1 MAIEKMALVRIEGA
15 LKRVNKTLMKCC
27 ESKCFHIIPSHGAER
42 EWGERRLRSLKSKN
56 PFAPIVDRART
67 LADGLGIEIKEV
79 DYDDVNINVSVDFD
93 NYYDEIE
100 GRYNELAGRRQS
112 IEADLKDHS
121 IALMQVERLSGFDV
135 DFTELFACKYVKC
148 RFGRLP
154 LDSIPKLAYYDERNF
169 IYYHFTDEDGYAQ
182 ILYVTP
188 VSDSAEV
195 DDIFSSLFFERTRVP
210 DYFHGNADEA
220 KTDMLK
226 KVREENANLDAVKA
240 ELETLRQKLEN
251 NFLKVTGKLIAL
263 DQSYFLRQNVS
274 AVNNKF
280 FMSGYV
286 PKRRLKEFIASV
298 ESVPD
303 VHAEEKPLDSEP
315 NSSPPV
321 LLRNNWLF
329 RPFEMFV
336 KMYGLPN
343 YKCFDPTPYV
353 AVTFML
359 IFGIMFGDLGQGLL
373 ITVLGIILDKWRK
386 VKLAPI
392 MQRIGITSAIFG
404 VLYGSVF
411 GNEELIEPFFKIPSV
426 YQALGYTDAPADIFQ
441 VSTILLLTA
450 IGIGVILVLISM
462 AMNIATNIRSPEWLS
477 QAVISPNGF
486 TGMIFYASVMIGVAL
501 QLGLGIPV
509 FSTPYILC
517 LIVLPLVLMFFK
529 EPIIS
534 LLEKAVKGKATVRN
548 INILSAVKTYS
559 DSISE
564 LPPINGSEEM
574 QEKLTGSNLIKAQY
588 GEMDMT
594 AYRKLSGGG
603 KNTYIFYPCESDG
616 NKVTGAYITAV
627 TDAAAVDREFSSLG
641 FKKLKMPEHIEDIRK
656 EQDLRLDNYTP
667 AEKKEK
673 KSVGNFIIEGIIEL
687 FESCLSYVTNTM
699 SFLRIGGFIL
709 SHAGLMLVVSILAA
723 KAGEG
728 VGSII
733 VQIIGNL
740 FVIGME
746 GFLVGIQVLRLEFY
760 EVFSRFYKGDGKPFS
775 PVVAN
780 FSVED

>member
-15 LKRVNKTLMKCC
+15 LKRVNKALMKCC
-27 ESKCFHIIPSHGAER
+27 ESKCFHIISSSRG
-42 EWGERRLRSLKSKN
+42 GEKEGDRRLRSLKSKN
-56 PFAPIVDRART
+56 PYAPLVSRART
-67 LADGLGIEIKEV
+67 LAEGLSIEIKEV
-79 DYDDVNINVSVDFD
+79 DYDDVSLNASVAFD
-93 NYYDEIE
+93 QYYKELE
-100 GRYNELAGRRQS
+100 QRYSELAVRRQG
-112 IEADLKDHS
+112 IETDLKDHS
-121 IALMQVERLSGFDV
+121 IALMQVERLAGFDV
-135 DFTELFACKYVKC
+135 NFSELFACKYVKC

-154 LDSIPKLAYYDERNF
+154 LDSIPKLSYYDERNF

-220 KTDMLK
+220 KTEMLK
-226 KVREENANLDAVKA
+226 IVREENTRLDAVKA
-240 ELETLRQKLEN
+240 EIDTLRQEVEE
-251 NFLKVTGKLIAL
+251 NFLKVTGKLIAI
-263 DQSYFLRQNVS
+263 DRSYFLRQNVS

-280 FMSGYV
+280 FMTGYV
-286 PKRRLKEFIASV
+286 PKRRLKEFISSV

-303 VHAEEKPLDSEP
+303 VHVEEKPLDSEP

-373 ITVLGIILDKWRK
+373 ITVLGVILDKWRK

-426 YQALGYTDAPADIFQ
+426 YKALGYTDAPVDIFQ
-441 VSTILLLTA
+441 VSTILLIAA
-450 IGIGVILVLISM
+450 IGIGVVLVLISM

-477 QAVISPNGF
+477 QAVINPNGF
-486 TGMIFYASVMIGVAL
+486 TGMIFYAAVMVGVAL

-517 LIVLPLVLMFFK
+517 LIILPLALMFFK
-529 EPIIS
+529 EPIIF
-534 LLEKAVKGKATVRN
+534 LLEKVIKRKATVIN
-548 INILSAVKTYS
+548 INILHAVKTYS
-559 DSISE
+559 DSISQ

-574 QEKLTGSNLIKAQY
+574 QERLANSNLVKAQY
-588 GEMDMT
+588 GEMDT
-594 AYRKLSGGG
+594 AAYKKLNASG
-603 KNTYIFYPCESDG
+603 NSSFIFYPFENEG
-616 NKVTGAYITAV
+616 NKVTGAYISAV
-627 TDAAAVDREFSSLG
+627 TDIAAVDREFSSLG

-656 EQDLRLDNYTP
+656 EQNLRLADYTP

-673 KSVGNFIIEGIIEL
+673 KSIGNFIIEGIIEL
-687 FESCLSYVTNTM
+687 FESCLTYITNTM

-709 SHAGLMLVVSILAA
+709 SHAGMMLVVSVLAA

-728 VGSII
+728 VGAII

-760 EVFSRFYKGDGKPFS
+760 EVFSRFYKGDGRPFS

-780 FSVED
+780 FSAED